1 MSHGGLLGT
10 SRPCHYQVL
19 IDENKMSPDIVQ
31 QLTYNLAYIY
41 PRSTRSVSIVSPAYF
56 AHHVATRARAH
67 IGGDID
73 DDQSVIFS
81 ELSSGREAAI
91 RDQKLDSARE
101 RLRSIHP
108 NLENSMYFMVSQIAS
123 YSPSQCLPKLM
134 YSKRAS
140 EEGKMCK
147 GSETN
152 GGLLHQVC
160 KIRCGKPE
168 KGQDG

>member
-19 IDENKMSPDIVQ
+19 IDENKMSPDVLQ

-73 DDQSVIFS
+73 DDQSMIFS

-91 RDQKLDSARE
+91 RDQKLQGARDK
-101 RLRSIHP
+101 LRNIHV
-108 NLENSMYFMVSQIAS
+108 NLENSMYFMVSNLRIPRLQLTRLIKNS
-123 YSPSQCLPKLM
+123 
-134 YSKRAS
+134 
-140 EEGKMCK
+140 
-147 GSETN
+147 
-152 GGLLHQVC
+152 LLV
-160 KIRCGKPE
+160 IERCFYCICNARLTVACSTCRKTR
-168 KGQDG
+168 

>member
-19 IDENKMSPDIVQ
+19 IDENKMSPDVLQ

-67 IGGDID
+67 IGADMD
-73 DDQSVIFS
+73 DDQSVIIS

-91 RDQKLDSARE
+91 RDEKLESARAK
-101 RLRSIHP
+101 LKNVHA
-108 NLENSMYFMVSQIAS
+108 NLENSMYFMVSS
-123 YSPSQCLPKLM
+123 SHSL
-134 YSKRAS
+134 
-140 EEGKMCK
+140 
-147 GSETN
+147 
-152 GGLLHQVC
+152 
-160 KIRCGKPE
+160 
-168 KGQDG
+168 

>member
-1 MSHGGLLGT
+1 MRCVLLNLTLTPQYLMSHGGLLGT

-19 IDENKMSPDIVQ
+19 IDENKMSPDVIQ

-67 IGGDID
+67 IGGDMD

-91 RDQKLDSARE
+91 RDQKLQGARD
-101 RLRSIHP
+101 RLRNIHT
-108 NLENSMYFMVSQIAS
+108 NLENSMYFMVSKI
-123 YSPSQCLPKLM
+123 
-134 YSKRAS
+134 
-140 EEGKMCK
+140 K
-147 GSETN
+147 GLRFQGIWLTV
-152 GGLLHQVC
+152 LL
-160 KIRCGKPE
+160 
-168 KGQDG
+168 

>member
-19 IDENKMSPDIVQ
+19 VDENKMGPDAIQ

-41 PRSTRSVSIVSPAYF
+41 PRSTRSVSIVSPAYY
-56 AHHVATRARAH
+56 AHHVATRARAY

-91 RDQKLDSARE
+91 RDQKLQSARE
-101 RLRSIHP
+101 RLSNVHA
-108 NLENSMYFMVSQIAS
+108 NLENSMYFMVTAS
-123 YSPSQCLPKLM
+123 
-134 YSKRAS
+134 S
-140 EEGKMCK
+140 E
-147 GSETN
+147 
-152 GGLLHQVC
+152 
-160 KIRCGKPE
+160 
-168 KGQDG
+168 

>member
-19 IDENKMSPDIVQ
+19 MDENKMSPDVIQ

-56 AHHVATRARAH
+56 AHHVAARARAH
-67 IGGDID
+67 IGDDND

-91 RDQKLDSARE
+91 KDQKLESARG
-101 RLRSIHP
+101 RLKKIHA
-108 NLENSMYFMVSQIAS
+108 NLENSMYFMVS
-123 YSPSQCLPKLM
+123 L
-134 YSKRAS
+134 
-140 EEGKMCK
+140 
-147 GSETN
+147 N
-152 GGLLHQVC
+152 
-160 KIRCGKPE
+160 
-168 KGQDG
+168 